1 MADRR
6 GALTPA
12 PRLLYVGESGLDRH
26 TVGAGAAM
34 TLPALTDTP
43 AGLLAGGRVV
53 TPDGVLTDAWVHVAG
68 GAIVSV
74 GSRQPSVDVPVLD
87 LAGAWLLPGFVD
99 LHMHGG
105 GGHSVAASRE
115 AMAGAVA
122 FHRRHGTTA
131 TLVSLMTAPVDDLCE
146 QLTWAADLV
155 RAAPTPRGKVLG
167 SHLEGPFLSPRR
179 SGAQNEAHMLAPD
192 ASVLERLVTAADGTL
207 RMMTLAP
214 ELDGAPG
221 LIELLRR
228 QGVIVAMGHSDASYE
243 QAALA
248 IRAGANHA
256 THLFNAMPS
265 LHHRAPGLVGAALA
279 AGIPC
284 ELINDGRHVHPA
296 MVGLVAR
303 LISCP
308 VLITDAIDASG
319 VGDGTYGLGGQ
330 EVRVHEGEARLAR
343 TGSLAGS
350 TLTMAEALRR
360 AVAHSGLS
368 VEHASTAAS
377 GNPARVLGLEASL
390 GSIAPGRRADLV
402 VLDDDLQITAVMA
415 GGRWCHDT

>member
-1 MADRR
+1 M
-6 GALTPA
+6 
-12 PRLLYVGESGLDRH
+12 
-26 TVGAGAAM
+26 TVS
-34 TLPALTDTP
+34 ALTDTP
-43 AGLLAGGRVV
+43 ARLLAGGRVV
-53 TPDGVLTDAWVHVAG
+53 TPDGVLTGAWVHVEG
-68 GAIVSV
+68 DAIVSV
-74 GSRQPSVDVPVLD
+74 GGHQPAVDAPVFD

-105 GGHSVAASRE
+105 GGHSVAVSRE

-131 TLVSLMTAPVDDLCE
+131 TLVSLMTAPVDELCE

-155 RAAPTPRGKVLG
+155 RAGPTPHGNVLG

-179 SGAQNEAHMLAPD
+179 SGAQNEAHMIAPD
-192 ASVLERLVTAADGTL
+192 ASVLERLVAAADGTL
-207 RMMTLAP
+207 RVMTLAP
-214 ELDGAPG
+214 ELDGALG
-221 LIELLRR
+221 LIEPLRR

-243 QAALA
+243 QAASA

-296 MVGLVAR
+296 IVGLVAR

-308 VLITDAIDASG
+308 VLVTDAIDASG
-319 VGDGTYGLGGQ
+319 VGDGTFVLGGQ
-330 EVRVHEGEARLAR
+330 EVRVYEGEARLAS
-343 TGSLAGS
+343 TESLAGS
-350 TLTMAEALRR
+350 TLTMTEALRR

-377 GNPARVLGLEASL
+377 GNPARVLGLEGSL

-402 VLDDDLQITAVMA
+402 VLDDDMQITAVMA
-415 GGRWCHDT
+415 GGRWCDDV